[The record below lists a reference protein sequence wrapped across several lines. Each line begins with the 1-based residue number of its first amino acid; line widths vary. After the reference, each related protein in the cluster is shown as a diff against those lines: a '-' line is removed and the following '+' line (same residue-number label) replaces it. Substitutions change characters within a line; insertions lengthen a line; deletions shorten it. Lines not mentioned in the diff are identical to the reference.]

1 MQHAFKR
8 DVGDI
13 APRPATKRVFANTA
27 IAGDE
32 AKAEERRS
40 SHDPRRRIGL
50 SCFENAS
57 SGVMPGA

>member
-13 APRPATKRVFANTA
+13 APLPGHEATVFANAA

-32 AKAEERRS
+32 AE
-40 SHDPRRRIGL
+40 G
-50 SCFENAS
+50 
-57 SGVMPGA
+57 